1 MPLVS
6 VVVPVHNRADVVG
19 DAIAS
24 LMQQSFGDFEVIVVD
39 DGSTDQSAEIALR
52 SGDGRVR
59 LVRHER
65 NLGIPAARNSGL
77 DAATGAF
84 IAWLDSDDLARP
96 GRLAEQVRFLSAHP
110 DTAALGACSGRV
122 DWQGRPKGRPRVPL
136 FTHEALVPALMFRTP
151 MIQST
156 LMGRAEILQSCRYR
170 SEYPVCEDLDMYIR
184 LTRSH
189 RIANLPFIAVDRRLH
204 PNQVTETRAALVRDR
219 KRTLVGDQL
228 GHLGIDPTA
237 DDLDRHITLGR
248 PKGGELPS
256 DFLPWAEHWLR
267 GLSQANQL
275 ANVYDAAGLE
285 FTCATMW
292 LLACRAVAGRQRDEG
307 LRRLLRSPLARGY
320 LNREG
325 RGWLRNAASVFCGQA
340 LNWNARRAPEL
351 RRTVKG

>member
-1 MPLVS
+1 
-6 VVVPVHNRADVVG
+6 
-19 DAIAS
+19 
-24 LMQQSFGDFEVIVVD
+24 
-39 DGSTDQSAEIALR
+39 
-52 SGDGRVR
+52 
-59 LVRHER
+59 
-65 NLGIPAARNSGL
+65 
-77 DAATGAF
+77 
-84 IAWLDSDDLARP
+84 
-96 GRLAEQVRFLSAHP
+96 
-110 DTAALGACSGRV
+110 
-122 DWQGRPKGRPRVPL
+122 
-136 FTHEALVPALMFRTP
+136 MFRTP

-228 GHLGIDPTA
+228 RHLGIDPTA

-275 ANVYDAAGLE
+275 ANLYDAAALE